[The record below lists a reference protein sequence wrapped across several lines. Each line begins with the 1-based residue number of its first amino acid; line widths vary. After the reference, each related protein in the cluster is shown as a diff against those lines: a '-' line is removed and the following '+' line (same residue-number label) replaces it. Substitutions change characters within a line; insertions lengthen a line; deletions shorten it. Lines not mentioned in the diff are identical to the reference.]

1 MKISLNW
8 LEEYLGNIKDT
19 EELLT
24 RLTSMGLEV
33 DSVSKVKGDIIVD
46 LDMTPNRADCLS
58 IYGIARDLG
67 AIYKKSIT
75 LPKVTRLSNRTKK
88 NIKSVN
94 SKISTSYGVLSI
106 EDFDNSIK
114 TPSYISDRLKKSE
127 ISQIN
132 FIVDVLNYV
141 MLELGQPMHVF
152 DGDKINGRLSV
163 RFAKKE
169 EHMTA
174 LDGNKY
180 DLSSEIPVI
189 ADNNGPQA
197 IAGVIGSSDS
207 SVNKKSKSII
217 IESAYFKPTL
227 IRKSSKKYRIQTES
241 SYRFERGVDP
251 LLSDYAIGRVLDIIR
266 KHSKLN
272 KHQYNY
278 VCSKPIAS
286 HIKRSII
293 MDMYEFER
301 LLGEKI
307 PKKFIVATLSF
318 LGFSPVVTK
327 NRLKVSIPSHRFD
340 ISIAADLVEE
350 IARVYGYDN
359 FSEKHLPLSTISSH
373 ATPKPS
379 INSSLDLFSSR
390 GYSEIISFSFLP
402 RDSQKIYSA
411 QKERIDV
418 LNPISEDKSEMRTT
432 MMYGLLKTAKYNIS
446 RQNSNIK
453 LYEIGKVYK
462 KHRDNIITEEIV
474 LGGLI
479 SGINYES
486 NLKQLQNDV
495 DFFSLKGDL
504 SSIFPALTFT
514 KNDKTSFLSATCQAN
529 IIQDKKIVGLCG
541 EPSMEIYNKFG
552 IKNKVYYFEIYT
564 DLLDLDNKVK
574 FRPISIFPRVQRDI
588 TMLINN
594 EISGDDIVDAIKR
607 KSFNYMINSKI
618 SDIFYNKREFGSN
631 KKSMTIELIF
641 QDNTRT
647 LLDEDVN
654 TEISNIIRYLQDKF
668 KAIIR
673 K

>member
-8 LEEYLGNIKDT
+8 LKEYLGNIRDI
-19 EELLT
+19 EELLA

-33 DSVSKVKGDIIVD
+33 DSVSKAKEDIIID
-46 LDMTPNRADCLS
+46 IDMTPNRADCLS

-67 AIYKKSIT
+67 AIYKKSIA
-75 LPKVTRLSNRTKK
+75 LPKVTKLSNKTRK

-94 SKISTSYGVLSI
+94 SKISPSYGVLSI
-106 EDFDNSIK
+106 EDFDNTIK
-114 TPSYISDRLKKSE
+114 TPSYILDRLKKSG

-152 DGDKINGRLSV
+152 DSDKINGKLHV
-163 RFAKKE
+163 RFAKNN
-169 EHMTA
+169 EHMNA
-174 LDGNKY
+174 LDGIKY

-197 IAGVIGSSDS
+197 MAGVIGSSYS

-217 IESAYFKPTL
+217 IESAFFNPNL

-251 LLSDYAIGRVLDIIR
+251 LLNSYAIGRVLSIIE

-272 KHQYNY
+272 KHEYNY
-278 VCSKPIAS
+278 ICSKPIAS
-286 HIKRSII
+286 HIGKNII
-293 MDMYEFER
+293 ININEFER

-307 PKKFIVATLSF
+307 PQKFIVRTLSI
-318 LGFSPVVTK
+318 LGFTPVISK
-327 NRLKVSIPSHRFD
+327 DRIKVSIPSHRFD

-350 IARVYGYDN
+350 VARVYGYDN
-359 FSEKHLPLSTISSH
+359 FSEKRLPLASTSMH
-373 ATPKPS
+373 APSTKS
-379 INSSLDLFSSR
+379 INSTLDLFSSR

-402 RDSQKIYSA
+402 RHSQKIYA
-411 QKERIDV
+411 TKKEIIDV

-432 MMYGLLKTAKYNIS
+432 MMCGLLKTAKYNIS

-453 LYEIGKVYK
+453 LYEIGKIYK
-462 KHRDNIITEEIV
+462 KLRDRTITEVSV
-474 LGGLI
+474 LAGLI

-504 SSIFPALTFT
+504 VSVFPALTFAKT
-514 KNDKTSFLSATCQAN
+514 DKSSFMSTSCQSN
-529 IIQDKKIVGLCG
+529 IIQNKKIVGLCG
-541 EPSMEIYNKFG
+541 EPSPEVYKQFG
-552 IKNKVYYFEIYT
+552 IKNKIFYFEIYT
-564 DLLDLDNKVK
+564 DMLNLDYTVK
-574 FRPISIFPRVQRDI
+574 FRPISIFPKVQRDL
-588 TMLINN
+588 TMLIDDD
-594 EISGDDIVDAIKR
+594 ISGDDIIEAIER

-618 SDIFYNKREFGSN
+618 SDIFYNKKEFGSN

-647 LLDEDVN
+647 LMDVDVN
-654 TEISNIIRYLQDKF
+654 LEISNIIKYLQDKF

-673 K
+673 Q

>member
-1 MKISLNW
+1 M
-8 LEEYLGNIKDT
+8 
-19 EELLT
+19 
-24 RLTSMGLEV
+24 
-33 DSVSKVKGDIIVD
+33 
-46 LDMTPNRADCLS
+46 
-58 IYGIARDLG
+58 
-67 AIYKKSIT
+67 
-75 LPKVTRLSNRTKK
+75 PKVIKLSNRTKK

-94 SKISTSYGVLSI
+94 SKISSSYGVLSI

-114 TPSYISDRLKKSE
+114 TPGYISDRLRKSGV
-127 ISQIN
+127 SQIN

-152 DGDKINGRLSV
+152 DGDKINGKLSV

-169 EHMTA
+169 EHITA

-180 DLSSEIPVI
+180 HLSSEIPVI

-197 IAGVIGSSDS
+197 IAGIIGSSHT

-217 IESAYFKPTL
+217 IESAYFMPNL

-251 LLSDYAIGRVLDIIR
+251 LLSDYAIGRVLNIIK

-272 KHQYNY
+272 KHEYNY
-278 VCSKPIAS
+278 VCSKPIAP
-286 HIKRSII
+286 HIGRHII
-293 MDMYEFER
+293 IDINEFER

-307 PKKFIVATLSF
+307 PQKFIVRTLFF

-327 NRLKVSIPSHRFD
+327 NRMKVSIPSHRFD
-340 ISIAADLVEE
+340 ISMAADLVEE
-350 IARVYGYDN
+350 VARVYGYNN
-359 FSEKHLPLSTISSH
+359 FSEKQLPLAPSNVLS
-373 ATPKPS
+373 KRS

-390 GYSEIISFSFLP
+390 GYNEIISFSFLP
-402 RDSQKIYSA
+402 RDSQKIYSDK
-411 QKERIDV
+411 KEKIDV

-432 MMYGLLKTAKYNIS
+432 MMYGLLKTASYNIS

-453 LYEIGKVYK
+453 IYEFGKIYK
-462 KHRDNIITEEIV
+462 KHRDKSITEEQV

-479 SGINYES
+479 SGINHES

-504 SSIFPALTFT
+504 CSVFPALTFT
-514 KNDKTSFLSATCQAN
+514 RTDKSDYLSMTCQSN

-541 EPSMEIYNKFG
+541 EPSMEVYKKFG
-552 IKNKVYYFEIYT
+552 IKNNVYYFEIYT
-564 DLLDLDNKVK
+564 DMLDLDHTVK

-588 TMLINN
+588 TILIND
-594 EISGDDIVDAIKR
+594 EISGDDIIDAIQR

-618 SDIFYNKREFGSN
+618 SDIFYNKKEFGSD

-654 TEISNIIRYLQDKF
+654 SEISNIIKYLQDKY